1 MKPSDLW
8 ITPEVGQYWFDTHA
22 LTVCKVTEVTD
33 HSVMFDGKTS
43 VVPPL
48 RNSFVHLWYTGLVRI
63 TSFLDS
69 ESPQPGEVWVSNETQ
84 DLVIIH
90 PDQSGVPSKTVRIL
104 SDSSHTDGFM
114 NNLRG

>member
-43 VVPPL
+43 VVPL
-48 RNSFVHLWYTGLVRI
+48 YETRSCTCGTLGWYA
-63 TSFLDS
+63 
-69 ESPQPGEVWVSNETQ
+69 
-84 DLVIIH
+84 
-90 PDQSGVPSKTVRIL
+90 
-104 SDSSHTDGFM
+104 
-114 NNLRG
+114 